1 MKTFALALVMLGF
14 VTASALAETCNK
26 QHLQEDVSR
35 CIKNKDNVGHDRVVS
50 GATSG
55 DADKLD
61 AGFVACQH
69 GRVEPIANWSACS
82 VDDRLDAARHVL
94 GLSLMADT
102 ANKQLNGLLHAHQER
117 YPDD

>member
-1 MKTFALALVMLGF
+1 MKTFALALVMLAF

-61 AGFVACQH
+61 AGLSHA
-69 GRVEPIANWSACS
+69 SM
-82 VDDRLDAARHVL
+82 AASNPSPTGAPVPSMTGSMPRATFL
-94 GLSLMADT
+94 A
-102 ANKQLNGLLHAHQER
+102 
-117 YPDD
+117 